1 MPEVISIIAD
11 LAAIGS
17 LIVAVCVHWQIVSRD
32 RKRETIAEFNKIRDK
47 YHDINYSSSDKE
59 KKAYLTEL
67 ERFCVGIN
75 QGIYDLDILTKMSKT
90 LLLSQ
95 HAYLKNFVAE
105 RRDALGQVT
114 AYSEYISVIEKL
126 KTNK

>member
-17 LIVAVCVHWQIVSRD
+17 LIVAVCVHRQIVSRD
-32 RKRETIAEFNKIRDK
+32 CKRETIAEFNKIRDK
-47 YHDINYSSSDKE
+47 YHDINYSSSDEE

-75 QGIYDLDILTKMSKT
+75 QGIYDLDILAKMSKT

-95 HAYLKNFVAE
+95 YAYLKNFVTE
-105 RRDALGQVT
+105 RRDALDQET
-114 AYSEYISVIEKL
+114 AYSEYVVIMKKL
-126 KTNK
+126 EPK